1 MLQNAMNTLT
11 TVTKLLDDR
20 EFRLKTKDTEIF
32 RKIVNAVKAN
42 DHARAKMLASELAEL
57 RKTEK
62 TVIKSKLA
70 FNAIVLRM
78 ETVKDVGDFNVIM
91 GPALAVAASL
101 QKQLAKV
108 MPEASG
114 TLSDSFA
121 NLQQTMSEAGQLSG
135 GSFNVSLANEEAESI
150 MREAAFKAEEQA
162 KEKFPEVP
170 RGVRQLET
178 GT

>member
-11 TVTKLLDDR
+11 TVTRMLDER
-20 EFRLKTKDTEIF
+20 EFRLKTKDAELF
-32 RKIVNAVKAN
+32 NKIVSALKGG
-42 DHARAKMLASELAEL
+42 DTARAKMMASELSEL

-78 ETVKDVGDFNVIM
+78 ETVKDLGDFNYIM
-91 GPALAVAASL
+91 GPAIAVASAL

-114 TLSDSFA
+114 AISDSFSS
-121 NLQQTMSEAGQLSG
+121 LQQTMTEAGQLTGTSY
-135 GSFNVSLANEEAESI
+135 NVSLANEEAEGI
-150 MREAAFKAEEQA
+150 IREAAAAAEEQA
-162 KEKFPEVP
+162 RQRFPEVP
-170 RGVRQLET
+170 SRIRQLEP